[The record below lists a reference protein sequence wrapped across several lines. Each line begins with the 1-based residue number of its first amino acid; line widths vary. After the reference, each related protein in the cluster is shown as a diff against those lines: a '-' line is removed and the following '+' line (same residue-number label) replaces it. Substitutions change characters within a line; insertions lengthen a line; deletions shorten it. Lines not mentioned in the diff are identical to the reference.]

1 MEACLAL
8 VAKGLQ
14 AWVRITTYT
23 RSIAA
28 VEAPTVWWAVAIII
42 ARNAAN
48 PLLKVMPKM

>member
-14 AWVRITTYT
+14 AWVRITYT
-23 RSIAA
+23 CSIAA